1 MQVNTR
7 VKRAPWW
14 LTVTVIW
21 VLSRVVTTLFL
32 LSFAARQQENAW
44 TGAHPDYFSFA
55 SLWDGTWY
63 HIIATSGY
71 PTELPTTPDGRV
83 GENAWAFMPG
93 YPMLVRGLMMLFGS
107 GWEVTSV
114 VVSVV
119 FSWAGALLF
128 YQLMRTR
135 LPPGTS
141 IFAVVLLCVAPLS
154 PIMQVAY
161 AESMHAFFLTLALYL
176 VVTRNY
182 RWLFPIIA
190 IMAITRPTGL
200 AFALALGLHVVHRW
214 VRRGQDPF
222 SRSERWLTV
231 GSAVFSGAM
240 GLVWP
245 ALAWMVTGSITAYT
259 DTELAWRAPYI
270 GHGELTPFTPWVQG
284 ANFWFPAPWG
294 PIILAG
300 VAAGFV
306 VFLTLPST
314 RKLGFDLIAWAVSYA
329 LYLAAVFFP
338 QSSTFRLLLPLFPLV
353 GALAQPR
360 SRWYRAAL
368 VGVSLLGQWVWID
381 WCWWVDDHD
390 WTPP

>member
-21 VLSRVVTTLFL
+21 VLSRIVTTLFL
-32 LSFAARQQENAW
+32 LSFAARQQANAW

-135 LPPGTS
+135 LPHGTS
-141 IFAVVLLCVAPLS
+141 IFVVVLLCVAPLS

-176 VVTRNY
+176 LVTRNY
-182 RWLFPIIA
+182 RLLFPVIA

-200 AFALALGLHVVHRW
+200 AFALALGLHVIYRW
-214 VRRGQDPF
+214 VRRGQI
-222 SRSERWLTV
+222 
-231 GSAVFSGAM
+231 G
-240 GLVWP
+240 
-245 ALAWMVTGSITAYT
+245 
-259 DTELAWRAPYI
+259 RA
-270 GHGELTPFTPWVQG
+270 HV
-284 ANFWFPAPWG
+284 
-294 PIILAG
+294 
-300 VAAGFV
+300 
-306 VFLTLPST
+306 
-314 RKLGFDLIAWAVSYA
+314 
-329 LYLAAVFFP
+329 
-338 QSSTFRLLLPLFPLV
+338 
-353 GALAQPR
+353 
-360 SRWYRAAL
+360 
-368 VGVSLLGQWVWID
+368 
-381 WCWWVDDHD
+381 
-390 WTPP
+390 